1 MCSVLRWTRTNV
13 TYCNYST
20 SRYWPIAQSPRSS
33 PLIAPPDCS
42 NSQTPRMQ
50 ASMDLHPEQCEGGN
64 TSSPVTAP
72 DDGRTTLDKGEATTL
87 QTALNML
94 K

>member
-1 MCSVLRWTRTNV
+1 
-13 TYCNYST
+13 
-20 SRYWPIAQSPRSS
+20 
-33 PLIAPPDCS
+33 
-42 NSQTPRMQ
+42 MQ
-50 ASMDLHPEQCEGGN
+50 ASVDLRPEQCMLCQSCHCTCEGGN
-64 TSSPVTAP
+64 TSLVTAP

>member
-1 MCSVLRWTRTNV
+1 
-13 TYCNYST
+13 
-20 SRYWPIAQSPRSS
+20 
-33 PLIAPPDCS
+33 
-42 NSQTPRMQ
+42 MQ